1 MQSAL
6 TSDLALL
13 GVLPGLIPGRFC
25 CPPQMTPEQL
35 AHIKELPELIAKE
48 KNVDKLVALA
58 AELIELLDLEL
69 QERRQDRHK

>member
-1 MQSAL
+1 
-6 TSDLALL
+6 
-13 GVLPGLIPGRFC
+13 
-25 CPPQMTPEQL
+25 MTPEQL
-35 AHIKELPELIAKE
+35 AYIKELPELIAQE

>member
-1 MQSAL
+1 
-6 TSDLALL
+6 
-13 GVLPGLIPGRFC
+13 
-25 CPPQMTPEQL
+25 MTPEQL